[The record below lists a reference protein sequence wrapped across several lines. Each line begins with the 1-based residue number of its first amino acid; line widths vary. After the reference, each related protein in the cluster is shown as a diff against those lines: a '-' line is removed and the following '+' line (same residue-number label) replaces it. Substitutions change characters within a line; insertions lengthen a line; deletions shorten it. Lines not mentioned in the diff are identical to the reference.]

1 MSWPMA
7 ARTWSRSPNAPTGF
21 VDIATVDAVK
31 LGVVDGNRDAEDERA
46 LVERARAEPAAFAE
60 LYQRYLP
67 RVYAFAYR
75 RTGVVEAAEDITSA
89 AFERALRN
97 LGAFHWQPG
106 GFGPWLF
113 RIVSNELVNQYRD
126 TGRAASPRGRAA
138 ADRLHGTPSGDPA
151 ELVGARDEVQGVL
164 AVMDRLSPRY
174 QQALSLR
181 YLSGLTSDE
190 AAAALGTSKATIM
203 GFLMH
208 EL

>member
-1 MSWPMA
+1 M
-7 ARTWSRSPNAPTGF
+7 
-21 VDIATVDAVK
+21 
-31 LGVVDGNRDAEDERA
+31 
-46 LVERARAEPAAFAE
+46 ERARADPAAFGE

-113 RIVSNELVNQYRD
+113 RIVSNELVDQYREA
-126 TGRAASPRGRAA
+126 GRAASPRGQGA
-138 ADRLHGTPSGDPA
+138 ADRLHGSAAGDPA
-151 ELVGARDEVQGVL
+151 ELVGARDEVQEML

-174 QQALSLR
+174 QQALALR
-181 YLSGLTSDE
+181 YLSGLTPAE
-190 AAAALGTSKATIM
+190 AATALGTSKATM
-203 GFLMH
+203 AVVVFRATRALRKALESEGRA
-208 EL
+208 